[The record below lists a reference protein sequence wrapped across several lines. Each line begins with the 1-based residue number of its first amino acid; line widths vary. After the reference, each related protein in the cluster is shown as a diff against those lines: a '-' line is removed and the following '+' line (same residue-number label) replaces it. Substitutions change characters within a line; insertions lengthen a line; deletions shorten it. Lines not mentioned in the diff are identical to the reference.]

1 MHDPALPVQPERG
14 LDGFVP
20 MSTALELLPEMA
32 FHRRTV
38 HVRESGEWRPSPPS
52 KIELDRILR
61 TRSKRREGILMVII
75 AGRQR
80 ARALLHNSSLSDFC
94 ILPKVVCSAYTDTDD
109 SFDAPPSMR
118 VVPASAYLREPM
130 LPPPKRR
137 RECCPRTGK
146 WAHAKGRQMTGNFF
160 CDTHR
165 AATLTSQ
172 YRFLPALGH
181 ARREHASSWALGDLS
196 WLVMVDDD
204 AIVNPIALRQVLEG
218 LDPDVPAYLGD
229 FGEWT
234 YALAAS
240 PVYRNS
246 SSQTSDLTW
255 EPPYACGGAGTLFS
269 RAAVRKLDFFR
280 CAARYHIGCFQSDWM
295 IGRCAAESRVLPMV
309 STLSCGLCLTC
320 TLFAHTQRRRALA
333 RLRDESSPP
342 CFALTTCDHHL
353 PVPLRRELCHLL
365 PRRTPIMHGWERM
378 CADALS
384 GPAYPRVITEHVSS
398 RTPVTAALR
407 AMNAPNRIANGLR
420 SLGVVQLED
429 LMDLRSQDLAGLGMS
444 TRQQSRFM
452 RKLWD
457 GGPIRT
463 SMDVAGDAEKIR
475 VSTPL
480 RTIVDMLRL
489 HDFRS
494 ELRVMGVQTAG
505 DLSRLTE
512 QQLVGMNMS
521 HLQRR
526 RVEVASQRARSSSDS
541 PVVAPKISI
550 RALLDSIRK
559 SSPPASLQKQSE
571 PPPEQSK
578 KPPTQSTPPLQ
589 SEPPSGTQVLS
600 SAKLVSEPPS
610 GTQVPSS
617 AKMAH
622 SAPQCDCS
630 WTRGPMCRGQKDDFT
645 LCWAA
650 CCPKRAP
657 RFGDWNLTR
666 ATVRMQR
673 LQLRKRGQLSDETV
687 RLV

>member
-1 MHDPALPVQPERG
+1 
-14 LDGFVP
+14 
-20 MSTALELLPEMA
+20 
-32 FHRRTV
+32 
-38 HVRESGEWRPSPPS
+38 
-52 KIELDRILR
+52 
-61 TRSKRREGILMVII
+61 MVII

-94 ILPKVVCSAYTDTDD
+94 ALPKVVCAAYTDTDK

-118 VVPASAYLREPM
+118 VVPAGAYLREPM

-137 RECCPRTGK
+137 RECCPRSGK
-146 WAHAKGRQMTGNFF
+146 WTYAKGRQMTGSFF

-165 AATLTSQ
+165 AATLSSQ

-181 ARREHASSWALGDLS
+181 ARREYASSWALGELS

-234 YALAAS
+234 YALATS
-240 PVYRNS
+240 PLYRNS
-246 SSQTSDLTW
+246 SFQTSDLTW

-309 STLSCGLCLTC
+309 STFSCGLCLTC

-365 PRRTPIMHGWERM
+365 PRRTPIMHGWEKM
-378 CADALS
+378 CAHAMS

-407 AMNAPNRIANGLR
+407 ALNAPNRISNGLR

-429 LMDLRSQDLAGLGMS
+429 LMDLRSEDLAGLGMS
-444 TRQQSRFM
+444 THQQSRFM
-452 RKLWD
+452 AKLWD
-457 GGPIRT
+457 GGPIRS
-463 SMDVAGDAEKIR
+463 SMEVAGDAEKIR

-489 HDFRS
+489 HDFRR
-494 ELRVMGVQTAG
+494 ELREMGVQTAA
-505 DLSRLTE
+505 DLSHLTE
-512 QQLVGMNMS
+512 QQLVHMNMS

-526 RVEVASQRARSSSDS
+526 RVLVASQRARSSSGS
-541 PVVAPKISI
+541 PVVPPKISI
-550 RALLDSIRK
+550 RTLLDSIRK
-559 SSPPASLQKQSE
+559 SLPSTRWQ
-571 PPPEQSK
+571 EQSK
-578 KPPTQSTPPLQ
+578 LPLTESTQSKQ
-589 SEPPSGTQVLS
+589 PSGT
-600 SAKLVSEPPS
+600 AKNKVAP
-610 GTQVPSS
+610 
-617 AKMAH
+617 
-622 SAPQCDCS
+622 SAPRCDCS
-630 WTRGPMCRGQKDDFT
+630 WTHGPMCRGQKDDFT
-645 LCWAA
+645 ICWAA
-650 CCPKRAP
+650 CCPKRGP
-657 RFGDWNLTR
+657 RFGNWNLTR
-666 ATVRMQR
+666 AAVRMQR
-673 LQLRKRGQLSDETV
+673 LRRQGV
-687 RLV
+687 RNGAPRR